1 MLGVGGSVAGGRPY
15 SIDIPGVGLTSLTT
29 ARRWWYGPEGGLGLQ
44 LRRAFVEYRVPPIS
58 FSHSASS
65 IDYAPVSVGF
75 RF

>member
-1 MLGVGGSVAGGRPY
+1 MLGVGLSAAAGRPY
-15 SIDIPGVGLTSLTT
+15 SFSIPGVGLTSLTT
-29 ARRWWYGPEGGLGLQ
+29 VRRWWYGPEGGLGLQ
-44 LRRAFVEYRVPPIS
+44 LGRTFVEYRVPPIS